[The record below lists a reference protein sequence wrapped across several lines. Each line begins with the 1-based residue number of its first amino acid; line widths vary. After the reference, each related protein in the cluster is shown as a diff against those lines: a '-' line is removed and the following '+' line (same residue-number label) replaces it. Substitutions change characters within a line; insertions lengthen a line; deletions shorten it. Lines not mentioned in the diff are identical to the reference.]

1 MQNTNI
7 FQHVLRG
14 IGLYCYIAILG
25 VIRANIDKKL
35 ELKFREYSMK
45 KFGYAKGA
53 LTRAIE
59 EAILKWLSEVEFS
72 GDPVEAIDGLL
83 QDIDVDSVDLQHMIR
98 KFWAGKVLG
107 SVSD

>member
-1 MQNTNI
+1 M
-7 FQHVLRG
+7 
-14 IGLYCYIAILG
+14 LYYD
-25 VIRANIDKKL
+25 VIRANIDKRL

-59 EAILKWLSEVEFS
+59 EAILKWLSEVEFGEVEFS

-98 KFWAGKVLG
+98 RLWAGKVLE